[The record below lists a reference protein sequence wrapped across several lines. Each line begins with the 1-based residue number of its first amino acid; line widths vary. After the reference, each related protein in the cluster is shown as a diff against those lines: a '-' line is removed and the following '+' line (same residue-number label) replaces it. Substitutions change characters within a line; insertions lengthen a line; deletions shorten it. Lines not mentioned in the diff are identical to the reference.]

1 MSFQSRER
9 HKPRAFGFRPQT
21 SESHTS
27 RRRRLRARARLVCVK
42 CRTCERGG
50 DAPLPA
56 GQRMCEELGVKITAL
71 KLQARNKS
79 RVNVFVDGS
88 FAFGLVKNEAVRLRI
103 GQELTEADVERLKA
117 ADAREEAYARAL
129 RLIDRRPRS
138 TREVADNLKKNKVA
152 PEDIEAAIARLG
164 RAGLLNDA
172 EFAKM
177 WVENREAF
185 RPSSKRALALELR
198 RKGVADSEI
207 KVAVAESNDAAAA
220 DRVAQ
225 TKAARFAKLPWPEF
239 RLKLLGVLARRG
251 FDFDTA
257 RSAVERAWKTA
268 TGGRAPGDFDE

>member
-1 MSFQSRER
+1 
-9 HKPRAFGFRPQT
+9 
-21 SESHTS
+21 
-27 RRRRLRARARLVCVK
+27 
-42 CRTCERGG
+42 
-50 DAPLPA
+50 
-56 GQRMCEELGVKITAL
+56 MCEELGVKITAL

-79 RVNVFVDGS
+79 RVNVFVDGA

-225 TKAARFAKLPWPEF
+225 AKAARFAKLPWPEF

>member
-1 MSFQSRER
+1 M
-9 HKPRAFGFRPQT
+9 
-21 SESHTS
+21 
-27 RRRRLRARARLVCVK
+27 
-42 CRTCERGG
+42 
-50 DAPLPA
+50 
-56 GQRMCEELGVKITAL
+56 KITAL

>member
-1 MSFQSRER
+1 
-9 HKPRAFGFRPQT
+9 
-21 SESHTS
+21 
-27 RRRRLRARARLVCVK
+27 
-42 CRTCERGG
+42 
-50 DAPLPA
+50 
-56 GQRMCEELGVKITAL
+56 MCEELGVKITAL

-79 RVNVFVDGS
+79 RVNVFVDGA

-198 RKGVADSEI
+198 RKGGADSEI

-225 TKAARFAKLPWPEF
+225 AKAARFAKLPWPEF

>member
-1 MSFQSRER
+1 
-9 HKPRAFGFRPQT
+9 
-21 SESHTS
+21 
-27 RRRRLRARARLVCVK
+27 
-42 CRTCERGG
+42 
-50 DAPLPA
+50 
-56 GQRMCEELGVKITAL
+56 MCEELGVKITAL

-79 RVNVFVDGS
+79 RVNVFVDGA